1 MSGGHFDYK
10 QHHIRDI
17 ADEIERVIAKN
28 IETEIAFVFV
38 SEYKFED
45 KTIAMFREGV
55 KALRVAETYAHR
67 IDWLLSGDDGEG
79 TFWQRLKADLK
90 EIK

>member
-17 ADEIERVIAKN
+17 ADEIERVIVKQYD
-28 IETEIAFVFV
+28 
-38 SEYKFED
+38 SEDRFDD
-45 KTIAMFREGV
+45 KTIARFNEGV
-55 KALRVAETYAHR
+55 RALRIAETYAHR
-67 IDWLLSGDDGEG
+67 IDWLLSGDDGEE
-79 TFWQRLKADLK
+79 TFQERLKSDIK